1 MRFAGPG
8 RGLTAARDCLASEH
22 VPHPLAGALRSL
34 RVLDLSR
41 VLAGPLCSMLLAD
54 YGADVLKIE
63 RPGVGDDTRA
73 WGPPFSGSESAYF
86 LCLNRGKRSLEL
98 DLNSSAD
105 RDRLRRL
112 ALRADVLIEN
122 FSVGWLAERG
132 LGYADL
138 SADHPGLVYCSI
150 SGWGQDGPDAE
161 LPGYDLLVQAR
172 AGLMSI
178 TGEVD
183 GPPLKVGVAVSD
195 LTAGL
200 FACTAILAAIEARR
214 ATGLGQQIDVS
225 LMDCQLAGLLNVA
238 SNFLIGGSIPLRHGN
253 AHPNIV
259 PYQLFSAADREFM
272 LAVGNDGQWRRLC
285 DLLEREAWKT
295 DPRFSTNP
303 ARVARR
309 AELIPVLE
317 ALFRTRPRDQW
328 LELLRRADVPAGPVQ
343 NLAEVA
349 ADPQVTARG
358 MLQHTVHPAAGPV
371 TLVANPLLRGA
382 TTGLPP
388 LLGEGGEDAER
399 EWLAQ
404 GSASGRD

>member
-98 DLNSSAD
+98 DLNSPVD

-178 TGEVD
+178 TGEAD

-259 PYQLFSAADREFM
+259 PYQLFAAADREFM

-285 DLLEREAWKT
+285 DLLERQAWKT

-328 LELLRRADVPAGPVQ
+328 LELFRRADVPAGPVQ

-349 ADPQVTARG
+349 ADLQITARG

-399 EWLAQ
+399 EWLAP
-404 GSASGRD
+404 GSAPGRD